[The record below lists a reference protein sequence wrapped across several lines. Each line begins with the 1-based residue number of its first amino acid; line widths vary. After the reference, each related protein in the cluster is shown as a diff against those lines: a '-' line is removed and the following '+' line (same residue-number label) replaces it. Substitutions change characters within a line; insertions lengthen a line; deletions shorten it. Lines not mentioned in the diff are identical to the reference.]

1 MQPQGLSSEEVK
13 KRKVSGRSNDTDD
26 QSSRSYLDIL
36 IKNLATPFNLILFI
50 LGALLIVMPEKP
62 DYINAMAAT
71 GVILFNVLI
80 STIQEMKAKRRLDKI
95 ALLMRPKVKVMR
107 DGRIVEIDRSDIVMD
122 DAIYLSPGDQA
133 QVDGIIVDER
143 MLEMDESLL
152 TGESSTRRKHEG
164 DTVYSGS
171 YCISGECWF
180 IVNKVGEDTFSSK
193 MLRSAKKF
201 EKKKTPL
208 QVETNAVTEM
218 LMILAFIFLA
228 LLVVLNIFRNIDVV
242 DSLRQAVIV
251 LDIVPIALF
260 LLITLTYMI
269 AAVRMA
275 DSGVLL
281 QNSSS
286 VESMSHVD
294 TVCMDKTGTIT
305 TNNLV
310 FNDIDY
316 ISADRGE
323 VDRLV
328 KEFVSTTGSR
338 NRTIIAIEDKYGK
351 GDYEL
356 DDEVQFSSDRKF
368 SAVRVKNGDSYDTI
382 IMGAFPQRPC
392 KRTGRH
398 RREALGTVF
407 QRTALGRLPV
417 RRLRTP
423 AQWRGYRPPRPDG
436 TCRHLHNRRG
446 QTRLQG
452 DPPTVLGERDR
463 HQGHIRRRSGDGR
476 CHIQDRGHPRREEDN
491 LRRGTLGHVPRGI

>member
-1 MQPQGLSSEEVK
+1 
-13 KRKVSGRSNDTDD
+13 
-26 QSSRSYLDIL
+26 
-36 IKNLATPFNLILFI
+36 
-50 LGALLIVMPEKP
+50 
-62 DYINAMAAT
+62 
-71 GVILFNVLI
+71 
-80 STIQEMKAKRRLDKI
+80 
-95 ALLMRPKVKVMR
+95 
-107 DGRIVEIDRSDIVMD
+107 
-122 DAIYLSPGDQA
+122 
-133 QVDGIIVDER
+133 
-143 MLEMDESLL
+143 
-152 TGESSTRRKHEG
+152 
-164 DTVYSGS
+164 
-171 YCISGECWF
+171 
-180 IVNKVGEDTFSSK
+180 

-351 GDYEL
+351 GEYEL

-368 SAVRVKNGDSYDTI
+368 SAVRVKNGDSYEE
-382 IMGAFPQRPC
+382 
-392 KRTGRH
+392 KKH
-398 RREALGTVF
+398 S
-407 QRTALGRLPV
+407 
-417 RRLRTP
+417 
-423 AQWRGYRPPRPDG
+423 
-436 TCRHLHNRRG
+436 
-446 QTRLQG
+446 LQ
-452 DPPTVLGERDR
+452 DSV
-463 HQGHIRRRSGDGR
+463 Q
-476 CHIQDRGHPRREEDN
+476 
-491 LRRGTLGHVPRGI
+491 VV

>member
-1 MQPQGLSSEEVK
+1 M
-13 KRKVSGRSNDTDD
+13 
-26 QSSRSYLDIL
+26 
-36 IKNLATPFNLILFI
+36 
-50 LGALLIVMPEKP
+50 
-62 DYINAMAAT
+62 
-71 GVILFNVLI
+71 
-80 STIQEMKAKRRLDKI
+80 
-95 ALLMRPKVKVMR
+95 
-107 DGRIVEIDRSDIVMD
+107 
-122 DAIYLSPGDQA
+122 
-133 QVDGIIVDER
+133 
-143 MLEMDESLL
+143 
-152 TGESSTRRKHEG
+152 
-164 DTVYSGS
+164 
-171 YCISGECWF
+171 
-180 IVNKVGEDTFSSK
+180 
-193 MLRSAKKF
+193 
-201 EKKKTPL
+201 
-208 QVETNAVTEM
+208 
-218 LMILAFIFLA
+218 
-228 LLVVLNIFRNIDVV
+228 
-242 DSLRQAVIV
+242 

-382 IMGAFPQRPC
+382 IMGAWPFLKDHVKEQDGIEEKLSALSSKGLRSVVFLSGGSAPLHSGEDIVLPDLTVLAVISIIDEVRPDCKEILQQFSENGIDIKVISGDDPETVDAIFKIADIPGENLLGVYSANELLTRTNLMKAYREDYDTPIKRFNRVAVVGAGNVAMDAARVAKRLGAEHVYITYRRGRDELPARLEEVEHAEAEGIEFNPPNTGCTTSSVPTLWACRPC
-392 KRTGRH
+392 PRSSWPT
-398 RREALGTVF
+398 TV
-407 QRTALGRLPV
+407 AS
-417 RRLRTP
+417 
-423 AQWRGYRPPRPDG
+423 A
-436 TCRHLHNRRG
+436 C
-446 QTRLQG
+446 
-452 DPPTVLGERDR
+452 
-463 HQGHIRRRSGDGR
+463 SG
-476 CHIQDRGHPRREEDN
+476 
-491 LRRGTLGHVPRGI
+491 